1 MGRGV
6 EWGKR
11 VHCWRLPIPLASS
24 LTPAPYSLQAD
35 ARQIRDS
42 SQALGAGE
50 MYRLFAAIL
59 TTKTWDRVTDGS
71 LDSLYDDPSN
81 QAAAAK
87 SKAES
92 AHYAKV
98 YATEISDILAS
109 VPRPVL
115 LLLKTNDCLRAVDA
129 RLGSP
134 INTIDVT
141 ARECARVL
149 AEERVRK
156 DPSWRAHIA
165 AALSVWRVE
174 FSLAVF
180 AAAVSAHQAAVGFLA
195 SLGLSPPTAK
205 EQEEAEAAV
214 LLEREELDRIEA
226 EQRAAGML

>member
-1 MGRGV
+1 
-6 EWGKR
+6 
-11 VHCWRLPIPLASS
+11 
-24 LTPAPYSLQAD
+24 
-35 ARQIRDS
+35 
-42 SQALGAGE
+42 

-71 LDSLYDDPSN
+71 MDSLYDDPGN
-81 QAAAAK
+81 AAAAAK

-180 AAAVSAHQAAVGFLA
+180 AAAVSAHQAAARVLAAVGLA
-195 SLGLSPPTAK
+195 PSAAG
-205 EQEEAEAAV
+205 EGEEEAEAAV

-226 EQRAAGML
+226 EQRAAGIL